1 MSLFLLAAL
10 SSAPA
15 SEGHVGFGIYDVNPD
30 LTTGNLEFF
39 REIYVSPE
47 AFPSQID
54 PVESTGEGFG
64 TLENENKTTA
74 WQLVHVNEVKVGVV
88 GPLTTA
94 KIHRM
99 KEGSYT
105 VSFEAPN
112 GFIYEKSIST
122 VEVGDFD
129 PAEGGMLRTPDV
141 APVDMPVGD
150 KPDELLELPE
160 PEDKE
165 PAPKKGA
172 KARNSSGNME
182 MEGEADE

>member
-15 SEGHVGFGIYDVNPD
+15 SEGHIGFGIYDVNPD

-39 REIYVSPE
+39 REIYVSPDV
-47 AFPSQID
+47 FPSQID

-64 TLENENKTTA
+64 TLEIENKTTA
-74 WQLVHVNEVKVGVV
+74 WQLVHVNEVKVGIV

-94 KIHRM
+94 RIHSM
-99 KEGSYT
+99 KEGVYT
-105 VSFEAPN
+105 VALEAPN
-112 GFIYEKSIST
+112 GFIYEKSITT
-122 VEVGDFD
+122 VEGGAFD
-129 PAEGGMLRTPDV
+129 PAEGGLLRTPDV
-141 APVDMPVGD
+141 RPVDMPVGD

-160 PEDKE
+160 PDAEE
-165 PAPKKGA
+165 PAPKKGS